1 MPSEAKSINRVKVR
15 INGEDY
21 YVKGTVPTEYI
32 KQVAD
37 YVDRIMS
44 DLSQNYPDLSRTRIA
59 VLAALNI
66 TDELLRLKQEYEEFL
81 TTFDEELKG

>member
-1 MPSEAKSINRVKVR
+1 MSDEAKPVNRVKAR

-21 YVKGTVPTEYI
+21 YIKGTVPTEYI

-37 YVDRIMS
+37 YVDRKMF
-44 DLSQNYPDLSRTRIA
+44 DLSQNYPDLSRTRTA

-66 TDELLRLKQEYEEFL
+66 TDELFRLKQEYEEFL
-81 TTFDEELKG
+81 TTFDDETKD

>member
-1 MPSEAKSINRVKVR
+1 MPSETKTINRIKVK

-21 YVKGTVPTEYI
+21 YVRGKVSTEHI
-32 KQVAD
+32 AKVAK
-37 YVDRIMS
+37 YVDNKMC
-44 DLSQNYPDLSRTRIA
+44 DLSRRHPDLNQLRVA

-81 TTFDEELKG
+81 ATFDDELKD

>member
-1 MPSEAKSINRVKVR
+1 MPSETKSINRVKVR

-32 KQVAD
+32 KKVAN
-37 YVDRIMS
+37 YVDRKMS

-81 TTFDEELKG
+81 TTFDDESKG

>member
-37 YVDRIMS
+37 YVDRKMS

>member
-1 MPSEAKSINRVKVR
+1 MPIEAKSINRVKVR

-21 YVKGTVPTEYI
+21 YVKGTVSTEYI
-32 KQVAD
+32 KKVAR
-37 YVDRIMS
+37 YVDRKMS

-81 TTFDEELKG
+81 TTFDDELKG

>member
-37 YVDRIMS
+37 YVDRKMS

-81 TTFDEELKG
+81 TTFDDESEG

>member
-1 MPSEAKSINRVKVR
+1 MPSETKSINRVKVR

-21 YVKGTVPTEYI
+21 YVRGRVPVEYI
-32 KQVAD
+32 KKVAN
-37 YVDRIMS
+37 YVDRKMC

-81 TTFDEELKG
+81 TTFDDESKG

>member
-1 MPSEAKSINRVKVR
+1 MPSETKSINRVKVR

-21 YVKGTVPTEYI
+21 YVRGRVPVEYI
-32 KQVAD
+32 KKVAN
-37 YVDRIMS
+37 YVDRKMC

-81 TTFDEELKG
+81 TTFDDESEG

>member
-1 MPSEAKSINRVKVR
+1 MPSETKSINRVKVR

-37 YVDRIMS
+37 YVDRKMS